1 MKPVFIKEVIL
12 HTINVSLKSPF
23 TTSFGTLKTK
33 EVCLVEVIDESGISG
48 WGETVTS
55 DEPYYNE
62 ETTETARYILKDF
75 LIPKLIKKEI
85 SHPKEVH
92 HMLSFVRRNHIAKSA
107 IETAIW
113 DAFSK
118 KNNKPLYELLGG
130 EKKDIAVGKSI
141 GIQNSPEELV
151 SKVAQYVNDGF
162 HKIKVKIAPGAD
174 IDYIRKVRDEF
185 PNINLMADANSAY
198 SLSDTEHLRQLDQ
211 FHLLM
216 IEQPLAHDDIID
228 HSILQKEIST
238 PICLDESIHSYD
250 DARKAIELGSC
261 KIINIKIGRVGGLQE
276 SIRIHDLC
284 KEHEIPVWC
293 GGMLETGVGRS
304 HNLHMTTLSN
314 FTIPGDTAPSSH
326 YWEEDIITED
336 IVMDEGYIR
345 IPKGDGIG
353 SAVCRTSLKEKLI
366 QRESFTSAYSAHPIP
381 S

>member
-1 MKPVFIKEVIL
+1 MKPVFITEVVL

-23 TTSFGTLKTK
+23 TTSFGTLQTK
-33 EVCLVEVIDESGISG
+33 EVCLVEVIDESGVCG

-118 KNNKPLYELLGG
+118 KNDKPLYELLGG
-130 EKKDIAVGKSI
+130 EKKPIAVGKSI
-141 GIQNSPEELV
+141 GIQKSPEELV
-151 SKVAQYVNDGF
+151 SKVAQYINEGF
-162 HKIKVKIAPGAD
+162 QKIKVKIAPGAD
-174 IDYIRKVRDEF
+174 IDYIRKVREEF
-185 PNINLMADANSAY
+185 PDISLMADANSAY
-198 SLSDTEHLRQLDQ
+198 SLKDTEHLKQLDQ

-228 HSILQKEIST
+228 HSILQKVLST
-238 PICLDESIHSYD
+238 PICLDESIHTYD

-284 KEHEIPVWC
+284 KEHKIPVWC

-326 YWEEDIITED
+326 YWDEDIITED
-336 IVMDEGYIR
+336 IEMDKGYIR
-345 IPKGDGIG
+345 IPKGNGIG
-353 SAVCRTSLKEKLI
+353 SKVCRNSLQEKLI
-366 QRESFTSAYSAHPIP
+366 QRESFISAYSAHPIP
-381 S
+381 V

>member
-23 TTSFGTLKTK
+23 TTSFGTLQTK
-33 EVCLVEVIDESGISG
+33 EVCLVEVIDESGVTG

-118 KNNKPLYELLGG
+118 KNDKPLYELLGG
-130 EKKDIAVGKSI
+130 EKKPIAVGKSI
-141 GIQNSPEELV
+141 GIQKSPEELV
-151 SKVAQYVNDGF
+151 SKVAQYVNEGF
-162 HKIKVKIAPGAD
+162 QKIKVKIAPGAD
-174 IDYIRKVRDEF
+174 IDYIRKVREEF
-185 PNINLMADANSAY
+185 PDISLMADANSAY
-198 SLSDTEHLRQLDQ
+198 SLKDTEHLKQLDQ

-228 HSILQKEIST
+228 HSILQKELST
-238 PICLDESIHSYD
+238 PICLDESIHTYD

-284 KEHEIPVWC
+284 KEHKIPVWC

-326 YWEEDIITED
+326 YWDEDIITED
-336 IVMDEGYIR
+336 IEMDKGYIR
-345 IPKGDGIG
+345 IPKGNGIG
-353 SAVCRTSLKEKLI
+353 SKVCRNSLQEKLI
-366 QRESFTSAYSAHPIP
+366 QRESFISAYSAHPIP
-381 S
+381 V

>member
-23 TTSFGTLKTK
+23 TTSFGTLQTK
-33 EVCLVEVIDESGISG
+33 EVCLVEVIDESGVCG

-118 KNNKPLYELLGG
+118 KNDKPLYELLGG
-130 EKKDIAVGKSI
+130 EKKPIAVGKSI
-141 GIQNSPEELV
+141 GIQKSPEELV
-151 SKVAQYVNDGF
+151 SKVAQYINEGF
-162 HKIKVKIAPGAD
+162 QKIKVKIAPGAD
-174 IDYIRKVRDEF
+174 IDYIRKVKEEF
-185 PNINLMADANSAY
+185 PDISLMADANSAY
-198 SLSDTEHLRQLDQ
+198 SLKDTEHLKQLDQ

-228 HSILQKEIST
+228 HSILQKELST
-238 PICLDESIHSYD
+238 PICLDESIHTYD

-284 KEHEIPVWC
+284 KEHKIPVWC

-326 YWEEDIITED
+326 YWDEDIITED
-336 IVMDEGYIR
+336 IEMDKGYIR
-345 IPKGDGIG
+345 IPKGNGIG
-353 SAVCRTSLKEKLI
+353 SKVCRNSLQEKLI
-366 QRESFTSAYSAHPIP
+366 QRESFISAYSAHPIP
-381 S
+381 V

>member
-1 MKPVFIKEVIL
+1 MKPIFIKEIVL
-12 HTINVSLKSPF
+12 HTISVSLKSPF
-23 TTSFGTLKTK
+23 TTSFGTLQTK
-33 EVCLVEVIDESGISG
+33 EVCLVEVIDESGVSG

-75 LIPKLIKKEI
+75 LIPKLIKKQI
-85 SHPKEVH
+85 SDPKEVH
-92 HMLSFVRRNHIAKSA
+92 QMLSFVRRHHIAKSA

-118 KNNKPLYELLGG
+118 KINKPLYELLGG
-130 EKKDIAVGKSI
+130 EKKPIAVGKSI

-174 IDYIRKVRDEF
+174 IDYIRKVRKEF
-185 PNINLMADANSAY
+185 PDINLMADANSAY
-198 SLSDTEHLRQLDQ
+198 SLKDTEHLKQLDQ

-228 HSILQKEIST
+228 HSILQKELST
-238 PICLDESIHSYD
+238 PICLDESIHTYD

-284 KEHEIPVWC
+284 KKHKIPVWC

-326 YWEEDIITED
+326 YWDEDIIEED
-336 IVMDEGYIR
+336 IVMEKGYIR
-345 IPKGDGIG
+345 IPKGNGIG
-353 SAVCRTSLKEKLI
+353 SEVCRTSLQEKLI
-366 QRESFTSAYSAHPIP
+366 QRESFQSTYSPHPIP
-381 S
+381 V

>member
-23 TTSFGTLKTK
+23 TTSFGTLQTK
-33 EVCLVEVIDESGISG
+33 EVCLVEVIDESGVTG

-92 HMLSFVRRNHIAKSA
+92 HMLSFVRRHHIAKSA

-130 EKKDIAVGKSI
+130 EKKPIAVGKSI
-141 GIQNSPEELV
+141 GIQKSPEELV
-151 SKVAQYVNDGF
+151 SKVAQYINEGF
-162 HKIKVKIAPGAD
+162 QKIKVKIAPGAD
-174 IDYIRKVRDEF
+174 IDYIRKVREEF
-185 PNINLMADANSAY
+185 PDISLMADANSAY
-198 SLSDTEHLRQLDQ
+198 SLKDTEHLKQLDQ

-228 HSILQKEIST
+228 HSILQKVLST
-238 PICLDESIHSYD
+238 PICLDESIHTYD

-284 KEHEIPVWC
+284 KEHKIPVWC

-326 YWEEDIITED
+326 YWDEDIITED
-336 IVMDEGYIR
+336 IEMDKGYIR
-345 IPKGDGIG
+345 IPKGNGIG
-353 SAVCRTSLKEKLI
+353 SKVCRNSLQEKLI
-366 QRESFTSAYSAHPIP
+366 QRESFISAYSAHPIP
-381 S
+381 V